1 LMRSTVRLLLLLQ
14 AAAFIAAALMHFG
27 VLVGGYT
34 HVKAGIAESV
44 IGTVLLA
51 GLVFTTLWPA
61 SAYAAAIAAQ
71 SFALLG
77 TALGLFMIA
86 IGIGPR
92 TTLDLVFHVGVVI
105 ALVSSL
111 VATIKAAR
119 EHTRAVI
126 GVTSK

>member
-1 LMRSTVRLLLLLQ
+1 MRPTVRLLLLLQ
-14 AAAFIAAALMHFG
+14 AAVFIAAALTHFG
-27 VLVGGYT
+27 VLVGGYM
-34 HVKAGIAESV
+34 HLKAGIAESV

-119 EHTRAVI
+119 EHTRAAI
-126 GVTSK
+126 